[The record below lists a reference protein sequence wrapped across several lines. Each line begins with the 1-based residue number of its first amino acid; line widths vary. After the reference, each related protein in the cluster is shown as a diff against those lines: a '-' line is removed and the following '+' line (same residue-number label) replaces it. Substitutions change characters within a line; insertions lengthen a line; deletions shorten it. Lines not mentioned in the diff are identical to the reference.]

1 MIVRAI
7 TAFVIVEMAFDG
19 IKAPY
24 QKQQFSSHES
34 KKNKINVDRY
44 KIRKEQVKKANY
56 KEDCFAQ
63 KKEKKQIELYENIY
77 RQYKMKVIYKT
88 TNYEKSEMLVWVHE
102 RIEIVGMIEYAEMK
116 SLHKM
121 KNYGMA
127 T

>member
-1 MIVRAI
+1 MIVRDI
-7 TAFVIVEMAFDG
+7 TAFVIVEMVFDG
-19 IKAPY
+19 IKTPY

-34 KKNKINVDRY
+34 KKSKINVDRY

-63 KKEKKQIELYENIY
+63 KKQIKLYENLY
-77 RQYKMKVIYKT
+77 KQYKTNVIYKT
-88 TNYEKSEMLVWVHE
+88 MNCEKSEMLVWVHE
-102 RIEIVGMIEYAEMK
+102 RIEIIGMIEYAEMN

-121 KNYGMA
+121 KKHGMA

>member
-1 MIVRAI
+1 MIVRDI

-56 KEDCFAQ
+56 KEDYFAQ
-63 KKEKKQIELYENIY
+63 KKQIKLYENIY
-77 RQYKMKVIYKT
+77 KQYKMKTIYKT
-88 TNYEKSEMLVWVHE
+88 MKCEKFEMLVWVHE

-121 KNYGMA
+121 KKYSMA

>member
-1 MIVRAI
+1 MIVRDI

-56 KEDCFAQ
+56 KEDYFAQ
-63 KKEKKQIELYENIY
+63 KKQIKLYENIY
-77 RQYKMKVIYKT
+77 KQYKMKTIYKT
-88 TNYEKSEMLVWVHE
+88 MKCEKSEMLVWVHE

-121 KNYGMA
+121 KKHSMA